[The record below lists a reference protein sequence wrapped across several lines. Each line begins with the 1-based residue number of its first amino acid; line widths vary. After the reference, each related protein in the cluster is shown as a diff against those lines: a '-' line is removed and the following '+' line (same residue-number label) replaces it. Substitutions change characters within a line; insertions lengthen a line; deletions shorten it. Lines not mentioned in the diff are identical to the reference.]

1 MSRCEQTLTT
11 QRRTTHETRSH
22 PSPRA
27 HHPGRQRRLPRLHPL
42 RRLGRGLLRPH
53 LRHHLPGS
61 GVTGLATFA
70 GNFFSYSNTP
80 SPVTVGLWN
89 DQGQLLASAEVNN
102 LTSTL
107 YDGIWYGENIAPVN
121 LAKDATY
128 IMGTFV
134 PVANAGSYAAG
145 NAFWNSP
152 YLLPLG
158 GLASE
163 PYQLGFYSVYGTD
176 TALSLPT
183 ANVLGTYATAN
194 LLLGDAPTESVPEP
208 GTYILCGTALLA
220 LGLHRR
226 ASVK

>member
-1 MSRCEQTLTT
+1 MKLAAILALVLTLPAASAASLAYT
-11 QRRTTHETRSH
+11 
-22 PSPRA
+22 PS
-27 HHPGRQRRLPRLHPL
+27 G
-42 RRLGRGLLRPH
+42 GSVVVCYGLTCGNAFQALQPMT
-53 LRHHLPGS
+53 
-61 GVTGLATFA
+61 VTGLATFA